1 MYDIFNENGFVRNE
15 VLYMKY
21 QKLAASVI
29 MAEKGRIPKLKSYDE
44 ALQLIGTGR
53 SAYVFKVQHEQVALK
68 VYFPHKAHLAAEEAA
83 IYKKLSS
90 SSYYP
95 TLHDV
100 GANYIVI
107 DYLEGHTLFQ
117 CLENGFFVSEDK
129 IHAINEALNIAR
141 KVGLNPS
148 DVHLKNIIITNK
160 QEIKL
165 IDVARFRQ
173 TKQDRQWDD
182 IQKVYFKGY
191 VKLYFPKR
199 IPRFILHSLAAI
211 YKRTLRYALYKN
223 KTI

>member
-1 MYDIFNENGFVRNE
+1 
-15 VLYMKY
+15 MKY
-21 QKLAASVI
+21 EKLAASVI
-29 MAEKGRIPKLKSYDE
+29 MEEKGRIPKLKSYDKT
-44 ALQLIGTGR
+44 LQLIGTGR
-53 SAYVFKVQHEQVALK
+53 SAHVFKVQHEQVALK

-83 IYKKLSS
+83 IYKELSS

-107 DYLEGHTLFQ
+107 DYLEGHTLFE
-117 CLENGFFVSEDK
+117 CLENGLFVSEDK
-129 IHAINEALNIAR
+129 IRDINEALNIAR

-173 TKQDRQWDD
+173 TKKDRQWDD
-182 IQKVYFKGY
+182 LQKLYFKGY
-191 VKLYFPKR
+191 VKSYFPKR
-199 IPRFILHSLAAI
+199 IPKFILHSIAAI
-211 YKRTLRYALYKN
+211 YKRTLRNYLYKN
-223 KTI
+223 KTV

>member
-1 MYDIFNENGFVRNE
+1 M
-15 VLYMKY
+15 
-21 QKLAASVI
+21 
-29 MAEKGRIPKLKSYDE
+29 
-44 ALQLIGTGR
+44 
-53 SAYVFKVQHEQVALK
+53 
-68 VYFPHKAHLAAEEAA
+68 
-83 IYKKLSS
+83 
-90 SSYYP
+90 
-95 TLHDV
+95 
-100 GANYIVI
+100 
-107 DYLEGHTLFQ
+107 
-117 CLENGFFVSEDK
+117 SEDK

-199 IPRFILHSLAAI
+199 IPSFILHSLAAI
-211 YKRTLRYALYKN
+211 YKRTLRLED
-223 KTI
+223 